1 MFKKMSL
8 QELNYED
15 AARWVQSRCAQASH
29 EEVLSALQALAH
41 AAARADADCALEGL
55 FPGSRLEVLLSRDLK
70 QGLQHPPPL
79 PIKVEHHAMQAIG
92 KAIEREMES
101 TNTKLMTLHA
111 PGAEVVVYQPAMR
124 DAVLLGTR
132 TTLLSA

>member
-1 MFKKMSL
+1 MKCC
-8 QELNYED
+8 
-15 AARWVQSRCAQASH
+15 RRCMPWPTPLHAQMLTAPWKACF
-29 EEVLSALQALAH
+29 LDRAWRCCCH
-41 AAARADADCALEGL
+41 AIRSKVCRA
-55 FPGSRLEVLLSRDLK
+55 
-70 QGLQHPPPL
+70 PPL
-79 PIKVEHHAMQAIG
+79 PIKVEHQAMQAIG

-132 TTLLSA
+132 TTLLNA